1 MRLERKLV
9 VGTVVLLIAGAAAG
23 ASIAATRHGSARE
36 SHVVAHPKNLYQAAA
51 SYLGI
56 DTRTLESE
64 LHPGHTLAAIAS
76 TTSGKSVRGLEVALL
91 SYVHAQFRETAA
103 PTSAAKRWVEMKV
116 MRQRVEGF
124 VAGTCP
130 LKLGAL
136 FKRLSGGCHG
146 MSMH

>member
-1 MRLERKLV
+1 MRLERKLA
-9 VGTVVLLIAGAAAG
+9 VGVAVVLVAGAATG
-23 ASIAATRHGSARE
+23 ASIAATRAGSARA
-36 SHVVAHPKNLYQAAA
+36 SHVVTHPKNLYQAAA

-56 DTRTLESE
+56 GTRTLESR

-76 TTSGKSVRGLEVALL
+76 TTSGRSVDGLEVALL
-91 SYVHAQFRETAA
+91 SYVHAQFREAAA
-103 PTSAAKRWVEMKV
+103 PTSPAKRSVEMKV

-124 VAGTCP
+124 VNGTCP

>member
-9 VGTVVLLIAGAAAG
+9 VGVAVVLIAGAATG
-23 ASIAATRHGSARE
+23 ASIAATRDGSARG
-36 SHVVAHPKNLYQAAA
+36 SHLVTHPKNLYQAAA

-64 LHPGHTLAAIAS
+64 LRPGHTLAAIAS
-76 TTSGKSVRGLEVALL
+76 ATSGKSVRGLEGAVL
-91 SYVHAQFRETAA
+91 SYVHAQFRKDAA
-103 PTSAAKRWVEMKV
+103 PMSAAKRSVMTKV